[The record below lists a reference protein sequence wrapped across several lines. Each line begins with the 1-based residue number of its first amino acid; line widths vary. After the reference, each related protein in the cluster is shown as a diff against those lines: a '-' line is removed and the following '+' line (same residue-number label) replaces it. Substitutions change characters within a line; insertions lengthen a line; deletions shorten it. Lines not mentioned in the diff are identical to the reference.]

1 MSMEYV
7 GTRRKN
13 PTVSLV
19 TLVPGVLLG
28 MRPEVIQV
36 AILGTT
42 NGACLIDTAKKTG
55 KTRLILAGM
64 PSHLAQALMNALLK
78 VMEHQNGN
86 EPQP

>member
-1 MSMEYV
+1 MEYV

-28 MRPEVIQV
+28 MRPGIIQV
-36 AILGTT
+36 AILGNT

-55 KTRLILAGM
+55 KARLMLAGM
-64 PSHLAQALMNALLK
+64 PSHLAQALMNALLTI
-78 VMEHQNGN
+78 MEQQNGN
-86 EPQP
+86 EP